1 MSTAPLASPD
11 RGIVLAGVEKR
22 YGSVVALRGVDLAV
36 APGQVHVLLGPN
48 GAGKSTLVRILAAG
62 LVPDAG
68 AVTVGGV
75 DALANPRHARAR
87 IGLVLADERSFF
99 WRLNG
104 LQNLAFFAAL
114 HGFGRKDALERARVA
129 LGRVGMTELAHR
141 RVDRYSTG
149 MKASLALARALLGDP
164 AVLLLD
170 EPTRS
175 IDPIAT
181 AAVRDLVVG
190 LARDD
195 GVAVLFATHD
205 LHEAA
210 AVADAVSVLV
220 DGTIA
225 TNIRGGADAAALETA
240 LLHAAGGTG

>member
-1 MSTAPLASPD
+1 MSGAPLGPGGS
-11 RGIVLAGVEKR
+11 GIVLSGVEKR
-22 YGSVVALRGVDLAV
+22 YGSVVALRGVDLNV

-68 AVTVGGV
+68 TVTVGGI
-75 DALANPRHARAR
+75 DALAEPRRARAR
-87 IGLVLADERSFF
+87 VGLVLADERSFF
-99 WRLNG
+99 WRLTG
-104 LQNLAFFAAL
+104 LQNLAFFASL
-114 HGFGRKDALERARVA
+114 HGFGRKEAVERGRAALD
-129 LGRVGMTELAHR
+129 RVGMSGLAGR

-164 AVLLLD
+164 TVLLLD

-190 LARDD
+190 IARDD
-195 GVAVLFATHD
+195 GAAVLFATHD

-210 AVADAVSVLV
+210 VVADDVSVLV
-220 DGTIA
+220 DGSVA
-225 TNIRGGADAAALETA
+225 TRVPGGAAAAALEVA
-240 LLHAAGGTG
+240 LLDAARGTT

>member
-1 MSTAPLASPD
+1 VSRASPAVHGT
-11 RGIVLAGVEKR
+11 GIALSAVEKR
-22 YGSVVALRGVDLAV
+22 YGSVVALHGVDLDV

-48 GAGKSTLVRILAAG
+48 GAGKSTLVRILASG

-68 AVTVGGV
+68 AVMVGGV
-75 DALANPRHARAR
+75 DALAEPRRARAR
-87 IGLVLADERSFF
+87 VGLVLADERSFF
-99 WRLNG
+99 WRLTG
-104 LQNLAFFAAL
+104 LQNLAFFATL
-114 HGFGRKDALERARVA
+114 HGFSRKEAVERGRAALD
-129 LGRVGMTELAHR
+129 RVGMGELAGR

-195 GVAVLFATHD
+195 RAAVLFATHD

-210 AVADAVSVLV
+210 AVADDVSVLV
-220 DGTIA
+220 GGSVVTRVPGGT
-225 TNIRGGADAAALETA
+225 DAAALEAA
-240 LLHAAGGTG
+240 LLDAARGTA